1 MTIVNDY
8 SVDKLYLELN
18 IFKLKIMKEIQI
30 SKFKAQCL
38 RLLDEVNRT
47 GEELTITRNGQ
58 PLVVVNPVTNTQT
71 RAKFGIAKKT
81 GKIIG
86 EVITPA
92 VATSEWES
100 LS

>member
-1 MTIVNDY
+1 
-8 SVDKLYLELN
+8 
-18 IFKLKIMKEIQI
+18 MKEIQI

-47 GEELTITRNGQ
+47 VEGLTITRNGQ
-58 PLVVVNPVTNTQT
+58 PLVVVNPIRDTQT
-71 RAKFGIAKKT
+71 RAEFGVAKKT

-86 EVITPA
+86 DVITP
-92 VATSEWES
+92 VVELSEWEI

>member
-1 MTIVNDY
+1 
-8 SVDKLYLELN
+8 
-18 IFKLKIMKEIQI
+18 MKEIQI

-47 GEELTITRNGQ
+47 GEGLTITRNGQ
-58 PLVVVNPVTNTQT
+58 PLVVVNPIRDTQT
-71 RAKFGIAKKT
+71 RAEFGVAKKT

-86 EVITPA
+86 DVITP
-92 VATSEWES
+92 VVELSEWEI

>member
-1 MTIVNDY
+1 
-8 SVDKLYLELN
+8 
-18 IFKLKIMKEIQI
+18 MKEIQI

-58 PLVVVNPVTNTQT
+58 PLVVVNPIRDTPT
-71 RAKFGIAKKT
+71 RAKFGVAKKT

-86 EVITPA
+86 DVITPA
-92 VATSEWES
+92 VELSEWEM